1 MRVSVRRNNTGA
13 EKRMRRYYKY
23 NPETLMY
30 EATEEP
36 KALRLLRIFL
46 AAVVAVALVWGY
58 YMFYTRVLG
67 WELPKTVFLRKSI
80 ARYESRLD
88 VINRQMDFYDVAL
101 SGIEDR
107 DDRVYRSIFGLDS
120 VAVVSMP
127 ENRELTARVDS
138 LSKRIVLRLN
148 SLEEVKSLA
157 RSAGDMASHVPA
169 VPPIYPKPGSYRISS
184 SFGSRTDPVYGGGE
198 FHQGQD
204 FAMGT
209 GNPVYATADGV
220 VETADIKFYGYGNE
234 VVIDHGFGYKTR
246 YAHLSVISVAEGMEV
261 KRGELIG
268 KVGRSGKS
276 TGSHLHYEVIYK
288 GRRVNPIG
296 FMDMEMS
303 LEEFDEIIGRRQEY
317 SGYGDERMPGTME
330 LLRRRR

>member
-46 AAVVAVALVWGY
+46 CAVAAFALVFGY

-80 ARYESRLD
+80 VRYESKLE
-88 VINRQMDFYDVAL
+88 VINRQLDFYDIAL

-120 VAVVSMP
+120 VTVVNMP
-127 ENRELTARVDS
+127 AGREVGARADS
-138 LSKRIVLRLN
+138 LSKRIVMRLN
-148 SLEEVKSLA
+148 SLEEVKALA

-169 VPPIYPKPGSYRISS
+169 VPPIYPKIGSYRISS
-184 SFGSRTDPVYGGGE
+184 SFGSRIDPVYGGGE

-204 FAMGT
+204 FALGT

-220 VETADIKFYGYGNE
+220 VELADIKFYGYGNE

-246 YAHLSVISVAEGMEV
+246 YAHLSVINVTEGMEV
-261 KRGELIG
+261 KRGDVIG
-268 KVGRSGKS
+268 KVGRSGKA
-276 TGSHLHYEVIYK
+276 TGSHLHYEVMYK
-288 GRRVNPIG
+288 GKRVNPKG

-303 LEEFDEIIGRRQEY
+303 LDEFDEIIEKRQEQAEY
-317 SGYGDERMPGTME
+317 KDDRMPSTME